1 MRKKGMFES
10 FVKHELKGVLKYREQ
25 KIAFTSPPPPQ
36 TRIDIAAKSNSTVE
50 IF

>member
-25 KIAFTSPPPPQ
+25 KIAFTSPPPPSADQ
-36 TRIDIAAKSNSTVE
+36 DRYSRE
-50 IF
+50 IELNG